1 VSDDGSAGCTTEV
14 TIRNLAPTG
23 LTRYVAGGPRGTLRD
38 LVEVYVPA
46 GSELLSVVVDGEPV
60 DFSDERQGDLRA
72 VGVPVSIPRTESAT
86 LSVGYELPSN
96 GSGFTVAMTPQPLA
110 RDATAEVAL
119 DLPSG
124 WTVSGPGRLDGG
136 TWRYGGSLD
145 APLTIDARPDDHTGI
160 PALWKSLV
168 RFWNDPIL

>member
-23 LTRYVAGGPRGTLRD
+23 LTRYVAGRPPGTLRD

-86 LSVGYELPSN
+86 LSVGYELPTRR
-96 GSGFTVAMTPQPLA
+96 SGFTVAMTPQPLT
-110 RDATAEVAL
+110 RDVTAEVAL

-145 APLTIDARPDDHTGI
+145 APLTIDARPDDRTGI